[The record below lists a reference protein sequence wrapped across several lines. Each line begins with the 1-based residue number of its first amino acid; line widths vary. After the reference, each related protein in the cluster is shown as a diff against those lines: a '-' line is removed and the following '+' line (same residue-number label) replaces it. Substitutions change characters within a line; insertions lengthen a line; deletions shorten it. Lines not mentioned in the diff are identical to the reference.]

1 MLTMPD
7 NVQRPSGR
15 AADALRD
22 VRITRHYTKHAEGSV
37 LVEFG
42 DTKVICT
49 ASVAE
54 RVPEFLRE
62 RNQGW
67 LTAEYGMLPRA
78 THTRSDREAARGKQ
92 TGRTQEIQRL
102 IGRALRAVFDL
113 ERLGPRTLHID
124 CDVIQADGGTR
135 TASITGAFVA
145 AHDAVAKLIAA
156 GRIAQSPITDYV
168 AAISVGIYEGMPVL
182 DLDYD
187 EDSRC
192 DTDMNVVMTGAGGF
206 VEVQGTAEGAPFSRE
221 EMNAL
226 LELAQQ
232 GIGTLVAKQK
242 AALDGTDGAQQPIA
256 LGVHDE

>member
-1 MLTMPD
+1 MTDL
-7 NVQRPSGR
+7 VERPSGR
-15 AADALRD
+15 RADALRD
-22 VRITRHYTKHAEGSV
+22 VHITRHYTKHAEGSV

-49 ASVAE
+49 ASVLE
-54 RVPEFLRE
+54 RVPEFLRD
-62 RNQGW
+62 RGQGW

-102 IGRALRAVFDL
+102 IGRALRSVFDL
-113 ERLGPRTLHID
+113 ERLGPRTLHVD

-145 AHDAVAKLIAA
+145 AHDAVSKLLAA
-156 GRIAQSPITDYV
+156 GRIESSPILDYV
-168 AAISVGIYEGMPVL
+168 AAISVGIYEGLPLL
-182 DLDYD
+182 DLDYR

-192 DTDMNVVMTGAGGF
+192 DTDMNVVMTGDGGF
-206 VEVQGTAEGAPFSRE
+206 VEVQGTAEGTPFSRD

-226 LELAQQ
+226 LDLAQS
-232 GIGTLVAKQK
+232 GIEQLIAKQK
-242 AALDGTDGAQQPIA
+242 AALEVTGD
-256 LGVHDE
+256 